1 MSINKVKNMATIK
14 IKRKSHL
21 MNMARNYK
29 IFIDGEF
36 VGKISNGAT
45 AEFPVTAGKHT
56 VTAKIDWCSSP
67 TVSVE
72 VGTDETK
79 RLTVGGFKY
88 NWLIFLWI
96 AGVVLLSFV
105 RIVDFHYPTL
115 LLLPPFLLATYYTTF
130 GRKKYLTLKEAKH

>member
-1 MSINKVKNMATIK
+1 
-14 IKRKSHL
+14 
-21 MNMARNYK
+21 MNMARSYK

-45 AEFPVTAGKHT
+45 AEFPVTAGKRT

-79 RLTVGGFKY
+79 HLTVGCFKNSWLFYLVLANTGF
-88 NWLIFLWI
+88 LPALSR
-96 AGVVLLSFV
+96 VVGFTYAIILLM
-105 RIVDFHYPTL
+105 
-115 LLLPPFLLATYYTTF
+115 PPFLFLIYYTTF